1 MSRILVLDQTNRP
14 YRFTKSNRRGQTET
28 LFVYD
33 LHDLSD
39 VFLRMACLVS
49 ARPSDI
55 WFSLA

>member
-14 YRFTKSNRRGQTET
+14 YRFTKSIAGTNRNS
-28 LFVYD
+28 FVYD

-39 VFLRMACLVS
+39 VFRRMACLVS